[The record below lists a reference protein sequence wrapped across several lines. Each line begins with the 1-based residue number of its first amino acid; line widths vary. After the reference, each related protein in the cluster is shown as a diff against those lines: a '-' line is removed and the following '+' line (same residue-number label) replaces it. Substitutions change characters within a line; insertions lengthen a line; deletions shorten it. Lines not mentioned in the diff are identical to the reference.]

1 MYPITYSSYND
12 IVTIITI
19 ITHHHHLTKS
29 QLVNLYKKEK
39 DPKVKERLLLVIRV
53 MCDHQIPYHVVKEMN
68 RSNPWAS
75 DWLKRYGNE
84 GIDWVKRQSKKWQ
97 KTRVTRRDKVRD
109 KDHPHG
115 KQSGLDDKAN

>member
-1 MYPITYSSYND
+1 MA
-12 IVTIITI
+12 
-19 ITHHHHLTKS
+19 
-29 QLVNLYKKEK
+29 
-39 DPKVKERLLLVIRV
+39 
-53 MCDHQIPYHVVKEMN
+53 
-68 RSNPWAS
+68 WAS

-97 KTRVTRRDKVRD
+97 KTRVTRRDRVRD